1 MEWPYKGNCYSLG
14 SPITTVQL
22 KIQNKSDQLFSVEI
36 VKMMNNEISDSEN
49 DGDEDM
55 MVDDD
60 KNELHDDQDNSDDSQ
75 FSSWSGAQISKTSP
89 LTNLT
94 A

>member
-1 MEWPYKGNCYSLG
+1 
-14 SPITTVQL
+14 
-22 KIQNKSDQLFSVEI
+22 
-36 VKMMNNEISDSEN
+36 MNNEISDSEN

-60 KNELHDDQDNSDDSQ
+60 KNELHDDYDNSDDSQ
-75 FSSWSGAQISKTSP
+75 FYSWSGAQISKTSP